1 MKVSSVIAGASA
13 ALVAF
18 QAALY
23 ASHGEADLLRPPGA
37 HGEKDFASRCVKCG
51 KCMEACP
58 YIAIKPARDD
68 AGAAVGTPMIDA
80 RAQACR
86 LCEDFPCVEACPT
99 NALRDIET
107 RSDVKMGIAV
117 IDEDLCIAFQG
128 MRCEV
133 CYRTC
138 PLIDEAIVID
148 YRLLWEEY
156 RIFSNPEMND
166 KAKAINDDADGT
178 FGAKL
183 KMEAKQLAPYEE
195 YLANHGMTWPVRN
208 VNGTWKSTKW
218 RFAEGSQDEGFDE
231 VGVKQYGK
239 PGQAGG
245 VSFYKSAN
253 LKPSV
258 VFRPYEPP
266 AQTPSDEYPFYF
278 VTGRLLEHW
287 HTGTMTRRVPEL
299 DRALP
304 EALLN
309 MNPDDCKKLGI
320 QDGDMVKVKSTYG
333 EFDIKVSTAGRTEPP
348 AGVTF
353 APFFAE
359 ETLVNL
365 AVQDVYCPLSK
376 EPDYKKTCVSIT
388 KL

>member
-107 RSDVKMGIAV
+107 RSDVKMGVAV

-148 YRLLWEEY
+148 YRLRRRCHPL
-156 RIFSNPEMND
+156 RVRPRHRRGQVRGMRPMR
-166 KAKAINDDADGT
+166 GT
-178 FGAKL
+178 LRGQRAPRGHPHRKRRGAGGRHRAL
-183 KMEAKQLAPYEE
+183 
-195 YLANHGMTWPVRN
+195 GMTSSAQLRRAPLNKLPNR
-208 VNGTWKSTKW
+208 W
-218 RFAEGSQDEGFDE
+218 RF
-231 VGVKQYGK
+231 
-239 PGQAGG
+239 
-245 VSFYKSAN
+245 
-253 LKPSV
+253 
-258 VFRPYEPP
+258 
-266 AQTPSDEYPFYF
+266 
-278 VTGRLLEHW
+278 
-287 HTGTMTRRVPEL
+287 
-299 DRALP
+299 
-304 EALLN
+304 
-309 MNPDDCKKLGI
+309 
-320 QDGDMVKVKSTYG
+320 
-333 EFDIKVSTAGRTEPP
+333 RT
-348 AGVTF
+348 
-353 APFFAE
+353 
-359 ETLVNL
+359 
-365 AVQDVYCPLSK
+365 
-376 EPDYKKTCVSIT
+376 
-388 KL
+388 